1 MAWSISNMVRNT
13 KGAQKDGVVEVL
25 GIYTMTDGDYSAS
38 YPALA
43 SFTPDKNKE
52 GFVAYGDLTV
62 EIVSGWMDNFCDM
75 DSVKASL
82 TAQIDEQKGRTEGLP
97 W

>member
-25 GIYTMTDGDYSAS
+25 GDYTMTDGDYSAS

-43 SFTPDKNKE
+43 SFTPDKSKE
-52 GFVAYGDLTV
+52 GFVAYEDLTV
-62 EIVSGWMDNFCDM
+62 EIVSGWMDDFCDM

-82 TAQIDEQKGRTEGLP
+82 TEQINAAKGRTEGLP

>member
-25 GIYTMTDGDYSAS
+25 AFYTMTDGDHSAS
-38 YPALA
+38 YPMVAT
-43 SFTPDKNKE
+43 FTPDKSKE
-52 GFVAYGDLTV
+52 GFVPYGDLTV
-62 EIVSGWMDNFCDM
+62 EIVSGWMDSYCDM
-75 DSVKASL
+75 DSIKASL
-82 TAQIDEQKGRTEGLP
+82 TEQINAAKGKTEGLP